1 MLAESS
7 GFPVI
12 CVKNADMIK
21 EKTMESVLTPPST
34 TPQTPAVSPF
44 NAAGILSSPCLSEHP
59 ASLHPPKALA
69 IKLWH
74 IYVDNVESCA
84 GLKLLHVPTDEIRV
98 FSVIDNPY
106 AVPLEDLALSF
117 AIYFATT
124 TSLDTQEAQ
133 AILPQDRSSLLL
145 KFKLGLEQAFAHA
158 DFLNC
163 PTITGLHALAIYVV
177 CFFGL
182 IS

>member
-1 MLAESS
+1 MHVNDSN
-7 GFPVI
+7 
-12 CVKNADMIK
+12 KTK
-21 EKTMESVLTPPST
+21 EKTMESILTPST
-34 TPQTPAVSPF
+34 TPPQPPDVSPF
-44 NAAGILSSPCLSEHP
+44 NAAGILSSPALSVTL

-69 IKLWH
+69 IKMWH

-98 FSVIDNPY
+98 FTVIDNPY
-106 AVPLEDLALSF
+106 TAPLEDLALCF

-133 AILPQDRSSLLL
+133 AILPQDKNTLLL
-145 KFKLGLEQAFAHA
+145 QFKLGLEQAFAHA
-158 DFLNC
+158 DFLNS

-177 CFFGL
+177 CPPCHML
-182 IS
+182 